1 MKTFRLVLVSLFAF
15 AAVGTGQETS
25 KRNVQSVEESILPG
39 REPSLQVQRETG
51 SPLRR
56 RFCPGCFTPLELS
69 PGQEDAGRIE
79 IKVPTLPA
87 LERSQQEAP
96 KRNVQSVE
104 ESILPA
110 REPSLQVQGE
120 TGSPPRRRLCPGCF
134 TALELEDSKRNVRSV
149 EESIMPGQEPSLHV
163 QGETGSSAMVLPWW
177 RCFRPGCFSVFN
189 QGPVEEDRDH
199 IGIGLPTWPPL
210 EQSQQ
215 EASKRN
221 VRSVEESIM
230 PGGEPSLH
238 VQVQGETDSPARRT
252 YCSRSGC
259 YSALNPVPVQ
269 EDPGHF
275 VVELS
280 TLPPL
285 ERRLQVCLGLGWG
298 VGEGTPVL
306 WGVQPKRCLA
316 SLARL
321 SFTGG
326 RGVLLGMKARKG
338 IIPG

>member
-134 TALELEDSKRNVRSV
+134 TALELSPGQEDAGRIEIKVPTLPALERSQQEAPKRNVQSVEESILPAREPSLQVQGETGSPPRRRLCPGCFTALELEDSKRNVRSV
-149 EESIMPGQEPSLHV
+149 EESIMPGQ
-163 QGETGSSAMVLPWW
+163 
-177 RCFRPGCFSVFN
+177 
-189 QGPVEEDRDH
+189 
-199 IGIGLPTWPPL
+199 
-210 EQSQQ
+210 
-215 EASKRN
+215 
-221 VRSVEESIM
+221 
-230 PGGEPSLH
+230 EPSLH